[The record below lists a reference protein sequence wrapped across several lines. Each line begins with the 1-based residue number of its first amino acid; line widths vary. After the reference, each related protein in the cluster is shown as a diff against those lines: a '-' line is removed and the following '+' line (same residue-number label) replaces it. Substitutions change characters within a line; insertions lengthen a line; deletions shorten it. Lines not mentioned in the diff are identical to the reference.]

1 MEKVQ
6 QFTVFLLFIIDVG
19 YQIEGSSFNFVLF
32 FIIILDA
39 YNLS

>member
-1 MEKVQ
+1 MKKVL
-6 QFTVFLLFIIDVG
+6 QFTVFLLFIIEVG
-19 YQIEGSSFNFVLF
+19 YQIEESSFNFFF

>member
-1 MEKVQ
+1 MKKVQ
-6 QFTVFLLFIIDVG
+6 QFTIFLLFIIDVG
-19 YQIEGSSFNFVLF
+19 YQIEESSFNCYF

>member
-1 MEKVQ
+1 MKKVP
-6 QFTVFLLFIIDVG
+6 QFTVFLLFIIEVG
-19 YQIEGSSFNFVLF
+19 YQIEESSFNFFF

>member
-6 QFTVFLLFIIDVG
+6 QFMVFLLFIIEYVG
-19 YQIEGSSFNFVLF
+19 YQIEESSFNFYF

-39 YNLS
+39 NNLS

>member
-19 YQIEGSSFNFVLF
+19 YQIEGSSFNLYF